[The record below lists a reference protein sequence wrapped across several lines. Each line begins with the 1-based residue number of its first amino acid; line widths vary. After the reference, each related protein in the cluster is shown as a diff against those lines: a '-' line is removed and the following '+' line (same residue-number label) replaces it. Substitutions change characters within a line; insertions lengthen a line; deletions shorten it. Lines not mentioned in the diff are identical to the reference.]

1 MIKADLELDAKG
13 LSCPLPLLKAKQ
25 SLNSM
30 ESGQYLRVRATDG
43 GSVRDF
49 QVFADQ
55 SGHQLIE
62 SSEQEGVY
70 SYLIQKK

>member
-1 MIKADLELDAKG
+1 MIKADLELDAKD

-30 ESGQYLRVRATDG
+30 ASGQYLRVWATDG

>member
-1 MIKADLELDAKG
+1 MTKTDLELDAKG

-25 SLNSM
+25 VLNSM
-30 ESGQYLRVRATDG
+30 TSGQRLRVWATDG